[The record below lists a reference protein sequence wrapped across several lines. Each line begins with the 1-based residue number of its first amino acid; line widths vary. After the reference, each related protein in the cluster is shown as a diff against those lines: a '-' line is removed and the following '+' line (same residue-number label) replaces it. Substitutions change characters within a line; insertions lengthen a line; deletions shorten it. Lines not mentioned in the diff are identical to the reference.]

1 MSITLAS
8 ILAIVLAYLAGS
20 IPFAII
26 TSKLFGLKDPRTFG
40 SGNPGATNVLRSG
53 NKLAAALTLFGDA
66 FKGWLAVFLALKF
79 APEFHFTVLDIALV
93 TLAVFLGHLYSV
105 FLKFKG
111 GKGVATAIGILF
123 AIQPWLATA
132 TLLTW
137 IIIAIFFR
145 YSSLAA
151 IIAAIFAPFY
161 YYAGDQIAWFLL
173 PEIFWA
179 ICLISL
185 MLIYK
190 HKKNI
195 MNLLAGTESRLGQK
209 KHHPEK

>member
-1 MSITLAS
+1 MNTILAS
-8 ILAIVLAYLAGS
+8 ILAIILAYLAGS
-20 IPFAII
+20 VPFAII

-40 SGNPGATNVLRSG
+40 SGNPGATNVLRTG
-53 NKLAAALTLFGDA
+53 NKLAAALTLAGDA
-66 FKGWLAVFLALKF
+66 FKGWLAVYLAIKF
-79 APEFHFTVLDIALV
+79 APELNLTVTGIALV

-111 GKGVATAIGILF
+111 GKGVATAIGILL
-123 AIQPWLATA
+123 AIQPWLAMA
-132 TLLTW
+132 TLATW
-137 IIIAIFFR
+137 IIIAAFFR

-161 YYAGDQIAWFLL
+161 YYAGDQIAWHKLS
-173 PEIFWA
+173 EIFWV
-179 ICLISL
+179 ICLISI

-195 MNLLAGTESRLGQK
+195 ANLLAGTETKLGQK
-209 KHHPEK
+209 NKHRH